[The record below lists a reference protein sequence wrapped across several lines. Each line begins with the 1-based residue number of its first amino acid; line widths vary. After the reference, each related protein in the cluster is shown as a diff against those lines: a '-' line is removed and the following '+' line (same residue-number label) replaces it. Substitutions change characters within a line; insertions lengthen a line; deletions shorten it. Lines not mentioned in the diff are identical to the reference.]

1 MFCILTPILAIPIIV
16 TLGIGMRPSKKPEKV
31 AAAAELALH
40 RTKRSLRTRAI
51 EVFWQLDFVGLVLLV
66 VSRAFA
72 FLLRAESSPTDL
84 QAGSGLVLVTITIA
98 NSTVSRWSDGAFPR
112 RIFLSITWLTFLLAA
127 HSIAMLGTFYL
138 PLRSKV
144 PR

>member
-16 TLGIGMRPSKKPEKV
+16 TLGIGMRPSKKPDKV

-72 FLLRAESSPTDL
+72 FLLRAGSSPTDL

-98 NSTVSRWSDGAFPR
+98 NSTVSRWSDGAFP
-112 RIFLSITWLTFLLAA
+112 
-127 HSIAMLGTFYL
+127 
-138 PLRSKV
+138 
-144 PR
+144 